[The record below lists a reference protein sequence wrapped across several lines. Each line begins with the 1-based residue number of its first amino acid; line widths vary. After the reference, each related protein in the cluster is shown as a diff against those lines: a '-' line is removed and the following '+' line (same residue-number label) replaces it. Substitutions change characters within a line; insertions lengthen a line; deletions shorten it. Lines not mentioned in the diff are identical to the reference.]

1 MRPHFQQCSRFQP
14 ATAPHPPHG
23 GPLPW
28 ILPYLK
34 SRKPLHAVKKNLD
47 THGRLILYLSSSKA
61 SSYHLIEAS
70 NPATAGIATE
80 GRMTPGAALGKARQ
94 SVLADCYSSCCA

>member
-1 MRPHFQQCSRFQP
+1 MRLDLQYLSRFQP
-14 ATAPHPPHG
+14 ATVPHPARGVLP
-23 GPLPW
+23 PW
-28 ILPYLK
+28 ILPHLK
-34 SRKPLHAVKKNLD
+34 SRKPLPAVEKNLD
-47 THGRLILYLSSSKA
+47 THGRLLLYLPSSKA

-80 GRMTPGAALGKARQ
+80 GRMTPGGALGKARQ